1 MKKRELYK
9 RLRDAVEAQ
18 GSDSVAVEGL
28 SSAAVR
34 AIIGPEAAGVTTTL
48 IRNAKR
54 GLAAE
59 LRRKEMQATA
69 DWIVSGVQTRFAGA
83 EVKIR
88 RGRVIEVWLDGLP
101 VEPVELVE
109 IE

>member
-1 MKKRELYK
+1 MQNRELYK

-18 GSDSVAVEGL
+18 GSDSDAVEGL
-28 SSAAVR
+28 SAAAVR
-34 AIIGPEAAGVTTTL
+34 SIIGPEADGMTTTL

-54 GLAAE
+54 TLAEE
-59 LRRKEMQATA
+59 LRHREMQATA
-69 DWIVSGVQTRFAGA
+69 DWIISGVKTRFADA

-88 RGRVIEVWLDGLP
+88 RGRVIEVWLDGKLA
-101 VEPVELVE
+101 E

>member
-1 MKKRELYK
+1 MKNRELYK

-18 GSDSVAVEGL
+18 GSDAAGVEGL
-28 SSAAVR
+28 SAAAAR
-34 AIIGPEAAGVTTTL
+34 SIIGPEAARATTTL

-54 GLAAE
+54 TLAAE
-59 LRRKEMQATA
+59 LRHKEMRTVA
-69 DWIVSGVQTRFAGA
+69 DWIISSVRTRFASA

-101 VEPVELVE
+101 KEVE
-109 IE
+109 

>member
-1 MKKRELYK
+1 MQKRELYK
-9 RLRDAVEAQ
+9 RLKDAVEAR
-18 GSDSVAVEGL
+18 GDDSVAVEGL
-28 SSAAVR
+28 SAAAAR
-34 AIIGPEAAGVTTTL
+34 ALIGPEAKGATTTL

-54 GLAAE
+54 MLAAE

-69 DWIVSGVQTRFAGA
+69 ERIVSGVKTRFGSA

-88 RGRVIEVWLDGLP
+88 RGREIEVWLEGLP
-101 VEPVELVE
+101 EE

>member
-1 MKKRELYK
+1 MKKSQLYK

-18 GSDSVAVEGL
+18 GSDSTGVEGL
-28 SSAAVR
+28 SAAAARSLV
-34 AIIGPEAAGVTTTL
+34 GSEAAGVTTTL

-54 GLAAE
+54 TLAAE

-69 DWIVSGVQTRFAGA
+69 DWIISSVRTRFGSA

-101 VEPVELVE
+101 VEVE
-109 IE
+109 

>member
-1 MKKRELYK
+1 MQRRELYK
-9 RLRDAVEAQ
+9 RLKDAVEARRDD
-18 GSDSVAVEGL
+18 SDAVEGL
-28 SSAAVR
+28 SEAAARSLV
-34 AIIGPEAAGVTTTL
+34 GLEAAGMTTTL

-54 GLAAE
+54 TLAAE

-69 DWIVSGVQTRFAGA
+69 EWIIASVQTRFASA

-101 VEPVELVE
+101 VEPKEVE
-109 IE
+109 

>member
-1 MKKRELYK
+1 MLKRELYK
-9 RLRDAVEAQ
+9 KLRDAVEAQ
-18 GSDSVAVEGL
+18 GDDSDAVEHLGTR
-28 SSAAVR
+28 AAR
-34 AIIGPEAAGVTTTL
+34 ALIGPEAAGVTTTL

-54 GLAAE
+54 TLAAE

-69 DWIVSGVQTRFAGA
+69 DWIISGVRTRFGSA

-88 RGRVIEVWLDGLP
+88 RGRVIEVWLDGKLA
-101 VEPVELVE
+101 E

>member
-1 MKKRELYK
+1 MQKRELYK
-9 RLRDAVEAQ
+9 RLKDAVEAR
-18 GSDSVAVEGL
+18 GDDSVAVEGL
-28 SSAAVR
+28 SAAAAR
-34 AIIGPEAAGVTTTL
+34 SIIGPEADGATTTL

-54 GLAAE
+54 TLAAE

-69 DWIVSGVQTRFAGA
+69 EWIVSGVKTRFGSA

-88 RGRVIEVWLDGLP
+88 RGRVIEVWLEGLP
-101 VEPVELVE
+101 EE